1 MAFFLLIYV
10 VDTLHFHDIAFVE
23 LEDLLSLVVLE
34 KRGVCGRKNSFKFRL
49 LDFLF
54 GLEIWDFDA
63 G

>member
-1 MAFFLLIYV
+1 LIALSDIWLV
-10 VDTLHFHDIAFVE
+10 VPLRLHQITLIE